1 MEEFVSK
8 AYVFIISLPFV
19 IAAWVTKRI
28 VANDKR
34 ITILEELVK
43 KMDREFEVRDQRR
56 VEDREI
62 LKELKDDMK
71 KLMEEKR

>member
-8 AYVFIISLPFV
+8 AYIFIISLPFV
-19 IAAWVTKRI
+19 IAGWVTKRI
-28 VANDKR
+28 IANDKR

-56 VEDREI
+56 VEDREL

-71 KLMEEKR
+71 KLMEERK

>member
-1 MEEFVSK
+1 MEEFVQK
-8 AYVFIISLPFV
+8 AYVFIISLPFA

-62 LKELKDDMK
+62 LKELKEDMK